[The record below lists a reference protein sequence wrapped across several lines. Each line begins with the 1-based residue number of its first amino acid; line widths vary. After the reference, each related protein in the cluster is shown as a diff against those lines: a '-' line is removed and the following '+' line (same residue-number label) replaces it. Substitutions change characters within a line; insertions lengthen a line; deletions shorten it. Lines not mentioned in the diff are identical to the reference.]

1 MSTLLAIALLALP
14 TTTPA
19 DARTA
24 AVETLV
30 AQANARIAA
39 GEAPAA
45 VETSLTQA
53 LSQQGA
59 KVEREPEPWDV
70 YANADWKRNR
80 EAFIVTVT
88 PQPIAPDAHEQAPS
102 LLRSDREAASQDHGI
117 SGGTRGHA
125 PAPGGAPVVHF
136 PDARRLAAQS
146 PAVVET
152 RLPHARESQPQ
163 EGGAR
168 LREP

>member
-45 VETSLTQA
+45 KIV
-53 LSQQGA
+53 LSSA
-59 KVEREPEPWDV
+59 
-70 YANADWKRNR
+70 
-80 EAFIVTVT
+80 
-88 PQPIAPDAHEQAPS
+88 
-102 LLRSDREAASQDHGI
+102 
-117 SGGTRGHA
+117 
-125 PAPGGAPVVHF
+125 
-136 PDARRLAAQS
+136 AAQHTLFLQ
-146 PAVVET
+146 PYQQNGNGGRRYARNT
-152 RLPHARESQPQ
+152 RCLADRYRFVIVQLGDNFIRQ
-163 EGGAR
+163 A
-168 LREP
+168 